1 MFPSSRRRAALAGL
15 VPAAALFLAAC
26 GNDTEPEA
34 DLDVSADEIDGGGAT
49 VRVGYLPTESFAP
62 LMIAAEMFAADY
74 NLDVE
79 VTTFPSGGEIMATL
93 TTGGL
98 EVGGSGIGA
107 SSYTAHDQ
115 GLPFD
120 FVAPQHAGY
129 PEDYFTL
136 SGTLASSEEEA
147 AEVAEDLTAYA
158 GESFATNAPGVATEW
173 MLGYSLERAGLSMA
187 EVDVV
192 TMPFPDMVP
201 ALASGAIAGGT
212 VSDPAATRAEEDG
225 SGFRPWPSPEDTD
238 PVMITGVVYNSNW
251 AEDNPDQALAFMAA
265 YVDATEY
272 LLENGWKHESVLEVV
287 AEATGLDVA
296 AFADTRTHHVV
307 ENLEVDFDQMR
318 TYQDFFLG
326 TGSLELSEPIDD
338 TDLWNFS
345 WRDAIYESR

>member
-1 MFPSSRRRAALAGL
+1 MFPSSRRRTALIAV
-15 VPAAALFLAAC
+15 VPALALFLAAC
-26 GNDTEPEA
+26 GNDSEPEEA
-34 DLDVSADEIDGGGAT
+34 LDVSADEIDGGGAT
-49 VRVGYLPTESFAP
+49 IRVGYLPTESFAP
-62 LMIAAEMFAADY
+62 LMITAEMFAADY
-74 NLDVE
+74 NLNVE
-79 VTTFPSGGEIMATL
+79 VTDYPSGGEIMAAL

-147 AEVAEDLTAYA
+147 GEVAEDLSVFA
-158 GESFATNAPGVATEW
+158 GETFATNAPGVATEW
-173 MLGYSLERAGLSMA
+173 MLGYALERGGLSIND
-187 EVDVV
+187 VNVV

-201 ALASGAIAGGT
+201 ALASGAILGGT
-212 VSDPAATRAEEDG
+212 VSDPAATRAEDEG
-225 SGFRPWPSPEDTD
+225 SGFRPWPSPEEEE
-238 PVMITGVVYNSNW
+238 PVIISAVAYNSNW

-265 YVDATEY
+265 YADATDY
-272 LLENGWKHESVLEVV
+272 LLENGWKHDSVLEVV
-287 AEATGLDVA
+287 AESTGMDVA
-296 AFADTRTHHVV
+296 VFAETRTHHVV
-307 ENLEVDFDQMR
+307 ENMEVDFDVMR
-318 TYQDFFLG
+318 QYQDFFLD
-326 TGSLELSEPIDD
+326 TGSLELSEPVDD